1 MTSFVKS
8 MHKKN
13 ILNSPRLLEI
23 KKKKKRVIRNRI
35 IFILVCILV
44 LFIALCFISRIP
56 KLNIKSVVIEGNKI
70 IDTKDIE
77 KNVNESMAGYYLYFL
92 PKTNFILL
100 PKDKIKRELENT
112 YKRLKDIEVKIK
124 ANRILEI
131 TVGERTGVYT
141 WCGVGLPDVGTKPEE
156 NKCYFMDDNGYIFD
170 EAPYFSNDVY
180 LKFFGAINASE
191 PAGAKYL
198 IDDFTSIVNFIENI
212 SNEDINPSSIF
223 MKDSGEIDIY
233 LSGGKLPP
241 NAPKIILNN
250 DADLI
255 KMAENFQASA
265 STDPLQTEL
274 KEKYELLEYIDLRFG
289 NRVYYRFRQ

>member
-1 MTSFVKS
+1 

-35 IFILVCILV
+35 IFILVLLLV

-56 KLNIKSVVIEGNKI
+56 KLNIESVVVEGNKI

-77 KNVNESMAGYYLYFL
+77 KNVNESIAGYYLYFL

-100 PKDKIKRELENT
+100 PKDKIKRELEYT

-131 TVGERTGVYT
+131 TVGERTGIYT
-141 WCGVGLPDVGTKPEE
+141 WCGVGLPEEGMKPEE

-180 LKFFGAINASE
+180 LKFFGAIDAPE
-191 PAGAKYL
+191 PAGSKYL
-198 IDDFTSIVNFIENI
+198 NENFVDVVGFIENI
-212 SNEDINPSSIF
+212 SSEDINPSSIF
-223 MKDSGEIDIY
+223 MKDNGEIEIY

-274 KEKYELLEYIDLRFG
+274 KEKYDLLEYIDLRFG

>member
-1 MTSFVKS
+1 MKKS
-8 MHKKN
+8 
-13 ILNSPRLLEI
+13 ILNSPRLLEL

-35 IFILVCILV
+35 LFILACLII

-56 KLNIKSVVIEGNKI
+56 KLNVVSVKVDGNKI

-77 KNVNESMAGYYLYFL
+77 KTVDESISGYYLYFL

-112 YKRLKDIEVKIK
+112 YKRLKDVEINIK
-124 ANRILEI
+124 TDRVLEI

-141 WCGVGLPDVGTKPEE
+141 WCGVDLPEEGTKPEE
-156 NKCYFMDDNGYIFD
+156 NKCYFMDDSGYIFD

-180 LKFFGAINASE
+180 LKFFGAIDSPE
-191 PAGAKYL
+191 PAGSKYL
-198 IDDFTSIVNFIENI
+198 GDNFTDVVSFIENI
-212 SNEDINPSSIF
+212 LNEDISPSSIF
-223 MKDSGEIDIY
+223 MKENGEIEIY
-233 LSGGKLPP
+233 LSGVKLPP

-250 DADLI
+250 DSDLI
-255 KMAENFQASA
+255 KMAENFQASVT
-265 STDPLQTEL
+265 TDPLQTEL
-274 KEKYELLEYIDLRFG
+274 KEKYDLLEYIDLRFG